1 MGFGQKDRNKIF
13 INQDENKYNS
23 PPSDTTELQMDKWP
37 WTKVVRP
44 TLKIH
49 CHSAKKQLVQPKSY
63 NNADKLCHLTFGFQV
78 PVEGAVLRKPA
89 PTLVTLERL
98 FPGVVAD
105 VAHQRA
111 LLAKA
116 PAAVLADIRLV
127 LQMRAEMN
135 LLGVLYRERQERGS

>member
-1 MGFGQKDRNKIF
+1 M
-13 INQDENKYNS
+13 
-23 PPSDTTELQMDKWP
+23 
-37 WTKVVRP
+37 
-44 TLKIH
+44 
-49 CHSAKKQLVQPKSY
+49 
-63 NNADKLCHLTFGFQV
+63 
-78 PVEGAVLRKPA
+78 LRKPA

-135 LLGVLYRERQERGS
+135 LLGVLYRERQERSS